1 MKTTTYRSRKNI
13 LAVALLAAMLPVRGQ
28 IMSDLVC
35 AYPPST
41 VSAWGGEANAQ
52 VNMAAGV
59 SLSNG
64 LNTQAGT
71 GAGFNIVGY
80 IMSATDSSG
89 QDNNN
94 ALTAVATSSSFL
106 DVQNFKAS
114 VGADQVIFVPY
125 ASTGAAGNAYQPGQW
140 ASISSTW
147 WWGVVLA
154 HEAGGHNY
162 GRTHNDGMVTPK
174 TIMLHNYCGGGAAPP
189 YFYTDPNIWWNGT
202 QMLSTLANDCS
213 NGSLPNGGDNSSYSA
228 QWMQNQVDHIAVG
241 PALNNVVLHWSFTN
255 AAAAAPAGTTNF
267 DSVSNAP
274 AIVRGN
280 GATYTGSALRIPGG
294 TTGNVAMSAMSAYI
308 DLPNGIISSQTNV
321 TIEIWATPLSAPS
334 WARILDFGR
343 TDLAGDGLGATGEY
357 TGAASDPAPGTTAAY
372 TDIMLTAD
380 IGTDITQQRFEAR
393 LAGTAT
399 TFNSTLATTA
409 SVQHHYAITFT
420 DGIGAYTNQGGR
432 WQWFRD
438 GYPVGLVDVNVHLAS
453 LTDVNN
459 WLGRSMF
466 SGDNNANSDYA
477 EVRISNVA
485 LSQRQILANYGL
497 GPNYNSNINSIALN
511 NSDAWGATST
521 SFNSAGQWN
530 GGATPTAGKNYSSF
544 NYRLLTPATSS
555 SYTFAG
561 SSLNLGGSYSS
572 VTEGGL
578 FWGGTASSTITVNS
592 LTVNDARI
600 DNRGTG
606 TFTLAGN
613 LTTTNSVIV
622 NAMNGPVNLS
632 ANLSGNGAIA
642 YVGNQGTLNGLTTT
656 YSGNQVTLT
665 GNNTGFTGQ
674 TVLGFGAGAAGGLT
688 IDSEARLG
696 ANPASFTYNQLDM
709 NRGTLTTTTTMSIS
723 NANRG
728 ILLDVNGGGFNV
740 TSGTTL
746 TLGCQLFSPTI
757 ASGATGGNLNK
768 TGAGM
773 LILAS
778 PNSAF
783 NGMLYVD
790 SGSASANDGAVCIAN
805 NSVMANAHSPV
816 YIRDS
821 GSATS
826 TLQLN
831 GATNSISLSQNISVN
846 GRSTAAPAIE
856 NLSGTNTLSGGL
868 SVYGS
873 GTYAVQVDA
882 GILNLGGTLTTSD
895 GGADTITF
903 QGGGIVNLNGA
914 VANGSGT
921 MSVNKAGNGTLN
933 FGSGSTYSG
942 ATTVSAGTLT
952 LQSSATPVVHFTFN
966 NAACSANGSII
977 TNTGSSGAVMNGT
990 IVGSG
995 ASIVSGGRFGNALS
1009 LNGVGGTAATNIVL
1023 VSNKCVATDAA
1034 GSWSLG
1040 YWIKTSTAGAVILYQ
1055 GDGGWSSSGQTTFY
1069 LNNNGTTAST
1079 HAGGVRWAGGWLT
1092 GTAALNNNAWHF
1104 VTLVDNAGTETIFV
1118 DGNVD
1123 AVTSTMGNPL
1133 ATGANQMWIGGTP
1146 DGGDGGVKMN
1156 GLIDEIWMFGRALS
1170 QAEIQSLYVNN
1181 AITNASLNT
1190 LPVATTV
1197 TVATSGVLDLAG
1209 VSQTVAGLA
1218 GGGSV
1223 TNSGSAATLTVSNA
1237 SGTSL
1242 FSGKISD
1249 ASAGNAVSFI
1259 KNGGGTEIFA
1269 VT

>member
-1 MKTTTYRSRKNI
+1 M
-13 LAVALLAAMLPVRGQ
+13 
-28 IMSDLVC
+28 
-35 AYPPST
+35 
-41 VSAWGGEANAQ
+41 
-52 VNMAAGV
+52 
-59 SLSNG
+59 
-64 LNTQAGT
+64 
-71 GAGFNIVGY
+71 
-80 IMSATDSSG
+80 
-89 QDNNN
+89 
-94 ALTAVATSSSFL
+94 
-106 DVQNFKAS
+106 
-114 VGADQVIFVPY
+114 
-125 ASTGAAGNAYQPGQW
+125 
-140 ASISSTW
+140 
-147 WWGVVLA
+147 
-154 HEAGGHNY
+154 
-162 GRTHNDGMVTPK
+162 
-174 TIMLHNYCGGGAAPP
+174 
-189 YFYTDPNIWWNGT
+189 
-202 QMLSTLANDCS
+202 
-213 NGSLPNGGDNSSYSA
+213 
-228 QWMQNQVDHIAVG
+228 
-241 PALNNVVLHWSFTN
+241 
-255 AAAAAPAGTTNF
+255 
-267 DSVSNAP
+267 
-274 AIVRGN
+274 
-280 GATYTGSALRIPGG
+280 
-294 TTGNVAMSAMSAYI
+294 
-308 DLPNGIISSQTNV
+308 
-321 TIEIWATPLSAPS
+321 
-334 WARILDFGR
+334 
-343 TDLAGDGLGATGEY
+343 
-357 TGAASDPAPGTTAAY
+357 
-372 TDIMLTAD
+372 
-380 IGTDITQQRFEAR
+380 
-393 LAGTAT
+393 
-399 TFNSTLATTA
+399 
-409 SVQHHYAITFT
+409 
-420 DGIGAYTNQGGR
+420 
-432 WQWFRD
+432 
-438 GYPVGLVDVNVHLAS
+438 
-453 LTDVNN
+453 
-459 WLGRSMF
+459 
-466 SGDNNANSDYA
+466 
-477 EVRISNVA
+477 
-485 LSQRQILANYGL
+485 
-497 GPNYNSNINSIALN
+497 
-511 NSDAWGATST
+511 
-521 SFNSAGQWN
+521 
-530 GGATPTAGKNYSSF
+530 
-544 NYRLLTPATSS
+544 
-555 SYTFAG
+555 
-561 SSLNLGGSYSS
+561 
-572 VTEGGL
+572 
-578 FWGGTASSTITVNS
+578 
-592 LTVNDARI
+592 
-600 DNRGTG
+600 
-606 TFTLAGN
+606 
-613 LTTTNSVIV
+613 
-622 NAMNGPVNLS
+622 
-632 ANLSGNGAIA
+632 
-642 YVGNQGTLNGLTTT
+642 
-656 YSGNQVTLT
+656 
-665 GNNTGFTGQ
+665 
-674 TVLGFGAGAAGGLT
+674 
-688 IDSEARLG
+688 
-696 ANPASFTYNQLDM
+696 
-709 NRGTLTTTTTMSIS
+709 
-723 NANRG
+723 
-728 ILLDVNGGGFNV
+728 
-740 TSGTTL
+740 
-746 TLGCQLFSPTI
+746 
-757 ASGATGGNLNK
+757 
-768 TGAGM
+768 
-773 LILAS
+773 
-778 PNSAF
+778 
-783 NGMLYVD
+783 
-790 SGSASANDGAVCIAN
+790 
-805 NSVMANAHSPV
+805 
-816 YIRDS
+816 
-821 GSATS
+821 
-826 TLQLN
+826 
-831 GATNSISLSQNISVN
+831 SQNISVN

-966 NAACSANGSII
+966 NAAGSANGSII

-1269 VT
+1269 GANNYRGATTVNGGTLKLSPVADDSVLHLTFNNTAGSGNGSIITNSGLGGATMNGTLVTSGGASIVSGGRFGNALSLTGAGGTAAANIVLITNKCVATDASASWTVGYWIKTSTAGAEIMYQGDGTWSSSGQTMFYLNNSNTVSGTKAGAVRWAGGWLTGTTALNNNAWHFVTLVDNAGTETIYVDGNVDAVTSAMANPLASGANQMWIGGSPDGGDGAARMSGMIDEVWMFSRALSQTEVQSLYGNNTLTTNASNVLPVTTPVSVATGATFDLGGVAQTIASLTGNGSVTNTGGATTLMVSNSTGTAMFSGSIGDTSLANALSFFQNGGATNIFSGANTYRGPTTVNSGMLLVNGSLGTGAVTITNTGTLSGNGVIGGAVTVQTGGTVAPGSSIGRLAINNTLTLTSGGVTRIEISKTGAVLTNDSITGLTSIACDGALIVTNLGTTALTAGDTFQIFSAASYSGAFASVTLPALTGNLIWTNRLAMDGTLAVVNPVSTVPTNLVWSVSGTSLIFFWPSDHTGWRLAVQTNNLANGISADTNDWMTISGSTLTNQVVVPLDTTLPLDFYRLIYP